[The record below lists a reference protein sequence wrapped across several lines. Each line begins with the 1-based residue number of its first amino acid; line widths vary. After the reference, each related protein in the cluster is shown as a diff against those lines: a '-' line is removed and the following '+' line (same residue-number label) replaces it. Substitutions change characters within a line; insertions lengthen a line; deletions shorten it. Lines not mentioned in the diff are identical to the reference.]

1 MAQESYAYAC
11 ARISVLSKRLL
22 DTATVWRMAEG
33 SLDDALRVLQ
43 DMRYGGAQDGAE
55 PDVERMIDREMTIA
69 LTELR
74 ELSPEPL
81 FTDLLMLE
89 KDMLNLKQLIKARLL
104 GSDAVTW
111 AYGGL
116 YAREK
121 LGEMVR
127 TQDYRALPRQL
138 REAFDAL
145 EKRLQVQVQPQQIS
159 IQIDRAYLSY
169 ALEQTARN
177 RLGNHYFRALC
188 DFDNVLTFLRMRA
201 MGAGRDMLQ
210 RGLLPEGGIKQKDLI
225 DAYELSADSLLRFM
239 RDSVCRQALLDGLNA
254 MLRTGNIGEI
264 EKQREN
270 YLLSLVQE
278 KKHECLTIYPIIG
291 FYIAKDREAKAVRL
305 ILTAKRNGLSDAV
318 ITERLV
324 TLYG

>member
-1 MAQESYAYAC
+1 MAQASYAYAC
-11 ARISVLSKRLL
+11 ARISALSKRLL

-33 SLDDALRVLQ
+33 SLDDAMRVLQ

-55 PDVERMIDREMTIA
+55 PDVERMIERELTAA
-69 LTELR
+69 LSELR
-74 ELSPEPL
+74 DLSPEPA

-104 GSDAVTW
+104 GTDAIAW
-111 AYGGL
+111 AQGGL
-116 YAREK
+116 YPREK
-121 LGEMVR
+121 LTDMVR
-127 TQDYRALPRQL
+127 TADYRALPQPL
-138 REAFDAL
+138 REAFDTL
-145 EKRLQVQVQPQQIS
+145 EKRMQIQVQPQQIS
-159 IQIDRAYLSY
+159 IAIDRAYLSY
-169 ALEQTARN
+169 ALAQTKGNA
-177 RLGNHYFRALC
+177 LGNHYFRALC

-201 MGAGRDMLQ
+201 MGAGRDMMQ
-210 RGLLPEGGIKQKDLI
+210 RALLPEGGIRQKDLI
-225 DAYELSADSLLRFM
+225 DAYELAADSLLRFM
-239 RDSVCRQALLDGLNA
+239 HDSVCRQPLLDGLNN

-270 YLLSLVQE
+270 YLLSLVRD

-291 FYIAKDREAKAVRL
+291 YYIAKDREAKAVRL
-305 ILTAKRNGLSDAV
+305 ILTAKRNGLSDQV

>member
-33 SLDDALRVLQ
+33 SLGDAMRVLQ
-43 DMRYGGAQDGAE
+43 DMRYGGVQDGAE
-55 PDVERMIDREMTIA
+55 PDVERMIDREMTAA

-104 GSDAVTW
+104 GTDAGAW
-111 AYGGL
+111 ALGGL
-116 YAREK
+116 YPREK
-121 LGEMVR
+121 LTEMVR
-127 TQDYRALPRQL
+127 TQDYRSLPKEL
-138 REAFDAL
+138 RDAFDAL
-145 EKRLQVQVQPQQIS
+145 EKRLTVQVQPQSIS
-159 IQIDRAYLSY
+159 ISIDRAYLEY
-169 ALEQTARN
+169 ALEQTRHN
-177 RLGNHYFRALC
+177 KLGNHYFRALC

-201 MGAGRDMLQ
+201 MGAGRDMLL
-210 RGLLPEGGIKQKDLI
+210 RALLPEGGIKRKDLI

-239 RDSVCRQALLDGLNA
+239 RDSVCRQPLLDGLNA
-254 MLRTGNIGEI
+254 MQRTGNIGEV
-264 EKQREN
+264 EKQRDD
-270 YLLSLVQE
+270 YLLSLVKD
-278 KKHECLTIYPIIG
+278 KKHDCMTIYPIIG
-291 FYIAKDREAKAVRL
+291 YYIAKDREAKAVRL